1 MATTRWIVHLDM
13 DAFYAAV
20 EQRDHPELRGL
31 PVIVGGRP
39 DSRGVVSTCSYEAR
53 EYGVRSAMPLRE
65 AARRCPHG
73 IFLPVRMERYAEVS
87 RQIFAILDRFSPLV
101 EPISLDEAFLDVTGC
116 ERLFGPAPCIARRIV
131 ATIREELGLSAS
143 VGVAP
148 NKLVAKIASDLRKPG
163 GFVVVRPEEVESF
176 LADLPVRCLWGVGPK
191 TEEYL
196 ARLGVKT
203 IGGLRAIPREI
214 LTASLGEAGAAL
226 YDLCRGRDDRPV
238 LISEA
243 AKSIGQEMT
252 FPTDI
257 TDRAYLAAILLLLS
271 DRVARRAREAGV
283 YGRTVVLKVRDLDF
297 NTLTRRRTLAR
308 PTDAEEEIYATAR
321 ALAEALPWWGLR
333 PLRLLGVSLTNL
345 SDASLGRQG
354 MLFGGAEEEARR
366 DRLHRA
372 VDRIREKYG
381 EEAILRA
388 SVLGAEEEER

>member
-1 MATTRWIVHLDM
+1 M

-20 EQRDHPELRGL
+20 EQHDHPELQGR

-39 DSRGVVSTCSYEAR
+39 DARGVVSTCSYEAR
-53 EYGVRSAMPLRE
+53 AYGVRSAMPLRE
-65 AARRCPHG
+65 ASRLCPHG
-73 IFLPVRMERYAEVS
+73 VFLPVRMERYVEVS
-87 RQIFAILDRFSPLV
+87 RQIFTILDRFSPLV
-101 EPISLDEAFLDVTGC
+101 EPLSLDEAFLDVTGC

-148 NKLVAKIASDLRKPG
+148 NKLVAKIASDLHKPG
-163 GFVVVRPEEVESF
+163 GFVVVRPEEVEDF
-176 LADLPVRCLWGVGPK
+176 LADLPVRSLWGVGPK

-214 LTASLGEAGAAL
+214 LTAALGEAGAVL

-238 LISEA
+238 VVSEA

-252 FPTDI
+252 FPHDI
-257 TDRAYLAAILLLLS
+257 ADCSYLTAILLLLS

-283 YGRTVVLKVRDLDF
+283 YGRTVVLKVRDLEF
-297 NTLTRRRTLAR
+297 TTITRRRTLLR
-308 PTDAEEEIYATAR
+308 PTDAEEEIYATAKS
-321 ALAEALPWWGLR
+321 LAAAIPWWGTR
-333 PLRLLGVSLTNL
+333 PVRLLGVSLTNL
-345 SDASLGRQG
+345 ADASLGKQG
-354 MLFGGAEEEARR
+354 VLFGPAADEARR

-372 VDRIREKYG
+372 VDRIRQKYG
-381 EEAILRA
+381 EKAVVRARVLR
-388 SVLGAEEEER
+388 LEE

>member
-1 MATTRWIVHLDM
+1 M

-20 EQRDHPELRGL
+20 EQHDHPELVGR

-39 DSRGVVSTCSYEAR
+39 DARGVVSTCSYEAR
-53 EYGVRSAMPLRE
+53 AFGVRSAMPLRE

-73 IFLPVRMERYAEVS
+73 VFLPVRMERYAEVS

-101 EPISLDEAFLDVTGC
+101 EPLSLDEAFLDVTGC
-116 ERLFGPAPCIARRIV
+116 EGLFGPAPCIARRIV
-131 ATIREELGLSAS
+131 ATIRQELGLSAS

-163 GFVVVRPEEVESF
+163 GFVVVRPGEVDDF
-176 LADLPVRCLWGVGPK
+176 LRDLSVRCLWGVGPR

-214 LTASLGEAGAAL
+214 LVASLGEAGAAL
-226 YDLCRGRDDRPV
+226 YDLCRGRADRPV
-238 LISEA
+238 AGSEP
-243 AKSIGQEMT
+243 AKSLGQEMT
-252 FPTDI
+252 FPQDVTDPS
-257 TDRAYLAAILLLLS
+257 YLAAILLLLA

-283 YGRTVVLKVRDLDF
+283 YGRTVVLKVRDLEF
-297 NTLTRRRTLAR
+297 STITRRRTLPR

-321 ALAEALPWWGLR
+321 SLAEAIPWWGTR
-333 PLRLLGVSLTNL
+333 PVRLLGVSLVNL
-345 SDASLGRQG
+345 VDASVGKQG
-354 MLFGGAEEEARR
+354 TLFGPVTGELRR

-372 VDRIREKYG
+372 VDQIRRKYG
-381 EEAILRA
+381 EEAIVRA
-388 SVLGAEEEER
+388 RVMKMEE

>member
-1 MATTRWIVHLDM
+1 PSLFDEASSARFLARLD
-13 DAFYAAV
+13 
-20 EQRDHPELRGL
+20 ELK
-31 PVIVGGRP
+31 
-39 DSRGVVSTCSYEAR
+39 
-53 EYGVRSAMPLRE
+53 
-65 AARRCPHG
+65 
-73 IFLPVRMERYAEVS
+73 PVRK
-87 RQIFAILDRFSPLV
+87 
-101 EPISLDEAFLDVTGC
+101 G
-116 ERLFGPAPCIARRIV
+116 
-131 ATIREELGLSAS
+131 
-143 VGVAP
+143 
-148 NKLVAKIASDLRKPG
+148 RKPVL
-163 GFVVVRPEEVESF
+163 VVANRLRARSRAVQRLETF

-203 IGGLRAIPREI
+203 IGALRAIPREI

-238 LISEA
+238 TTSEA

-271 DRVARRAREAGV
+271 DRVARRSREAGV

-321 ALAEALPWWGLR
+321 TLAEALPWWGLR

-354 MLFGGAEEEARR
+354 TLFGGAEDEARR

-381 EEAILRA
+381 EEAIVRA
-388 SVLGAEEEER
+388 TVLPLEE